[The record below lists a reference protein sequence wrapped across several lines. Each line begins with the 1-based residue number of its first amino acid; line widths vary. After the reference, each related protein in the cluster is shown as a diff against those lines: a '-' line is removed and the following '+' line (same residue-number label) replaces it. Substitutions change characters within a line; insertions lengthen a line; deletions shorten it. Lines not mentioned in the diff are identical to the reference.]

1 MHTFQGIA
9 VDAGVS
15 VDGDCNMTHM
25 ITNECI
31 EIDFGQSTG
40 GLSLCLTEDAT
51 VKLAD
56 LIVVALEDF
65 RQNRASADRSDRFLS
80 Q

>member
-15 VDGDCNMTHM
+15 VDGDCTMTHM
-25 ITNECI
+25 VTNECI
-31 EIDFGQSTG
+31 EINFGQSTG
-40 GLSLCLTEDAT
+40 GLNLCLTEDAT
-51 VKLAD
+51 AKLAN

-65 RQNRASADRSDRFLS
+65 RQNRTTVDRSDRS
-80 Q
+80 GTQ